1 MKKIDLRRFDANM
14 KTREVCAGGGVFWI
28 DADDSRCR
36 LDGFAFRSA
45 GEPFRRLPYSPALP
59 EAVNALAGHTAGGML
74 TFRTDSRR
82 IRLRARLENHCRM
95 DHMAATGSGGFDL
108 YAGPAGHR
116 RFSGIARFDP
126 AAAEYEILLLEREQ
140 GGMEEFQ
147 LNFPLYSG
155 IGSLA
160 VGLDEG
166 AVLETPAP
174 WSNPAPVV
182 IYGSSITQ
190 GGCASRPGSAF
201 PALLSRMLD
210 RPFLNFGFSGS
221 GKGEPEVIAA
231 IAAVRTPA
239 LFVLDYQANAG
250 SAGIRDTLAG
260 AIDTLRET
268 HPSVPV
274 LIVSRIRWNRERLVT
289 GSDFLHDAEAEEAIA
304 YQRTE
309 AERRRA
315 AGDRLVFFLNGES
328 LTGPDWHE
336 CTVDG
341 VHPTDLGFHRM
352 AEGLLP
358 VISELLTLT
367 GTHHE

>member
-1 MKKIDLRRFDANM
+1 
-14 KTREVCAGGGVFWI
+14 
-28 DADDSRCR
+28 
-36 LDGFAFRSA
+36 
-45 GEPFRRLPYSPALP
+45 
-59 EAVNALAGHTAGGML
+59 
-74 TFRTDSRR
+74 
-82 IRLRARLENHCRM
+82 
-95 DHMAATGSGGFDL
+95 
-108 YAGPAGHR
+108 
-116 RFSGIARFDP
+116 
-126 AAAEYEILLLEREQ
+126 
-140 GGMEEFQ
+140 MEEFQ

-201 PALLSRMLD
+201 PAMLSRMLD

-274 LIVSRIRWNRERLVT
+274 LIVSRIRWNRERLAT
-289 GSDFLHDAEAEEAIA
+289 GSDFLHDTEAEEAIA

>member
-1 MKKIDLRRFDANM
+1 MKNDEKNRPAALDANM
-14 KTREVCAGGGVFWI
+14 KTAEVCAGGGVLWI
-28 DADDSRCR
+28 RCRRFARR
-36 LDGFAFRSA
+36 LDGFAFRSPENRSGA
-45 GEPFRRLPYSPALP
+45 LPYSPALP
-59 EAVNALAGHTAGGML
+59 EAVNALAGHTAGGDADVPYRQPPHPAPGAARKPL
-74 TFRTDSRR
+74 PDGPHGGD
-82 IRLRARLENHCRM
+82 RLRRLRSLCGAGRTPPLFRHC
-95 DHMAATGSGGFDL
+95 
-108 YAGPAGHR
+108 
-116 RFSGIARFDP
+116 RFDP

-201 PALLSRMLD
+201 PAMLSRMLD

-221 GKGEPEVIAA
+221 GKGEPEVIA
-231 IAAVRTPA
+231 IDRRPVRTPA

-304 YQRTE
+304 YQRTGGG
-309 AERRRA
+309 APPRGRRP
-315 AGDRLVFFLNGES
+315 AGLFPESGNRSPGRIGMSARSTECIRPTWVFTGWRKVCCRLSANY
-328 LTGPDWHE
+328 
-336 CTVDG
+336 
-341 VHPTDLGFHRM
+341 
-352 AEGLLP
+352 
-358 VISELLTLT
+358 
-367 GTHHE
+367 

>member
-14 KTREVCAGGGVFWI
+14 KTAEVCAGGGVFWI

-45 GEPFRRLPYSPALP
+45 GEPFRRLPYSPALS

-190 GGCASRPGSAF
+190 GGCASRPAAHF
-201 PALLSRMLD
+201 
-210 RPFLNFGFSGS
+210 RP
-221 GKGEPEVIAA
+221 
-231 IAAVRTPA
+231 
-239 LFVLDYQANAG
+239 
-250 SAGIRDTLAG
+250 
-260 AIDTLRET
+260 
-268 HPSVPV
+268 
-274 LIVSRIRWNRERLVT
+274 
-289 GSDFLHDAEAEEAIA
+289 
-304 YQRTE
+304 
-309 AERRRA
+309 
-315 AGDRLVFFLNGES
+315 
-328 LTGPDWHE
+328 
-336 CTVDG
+336 C
-341 VHPTDLGFHRM
+341 
-352 AEGLLP
+352 
-358 VISELLTLT
+358 
-367 GTHHE
+367 